1 MARLIKTDT
10 PAKKRH
16 EQLRSS
22 AEVLRLLAQKSAFDD
37 EAKDMCAFLV
47 FNFRGIY
54 KTIEESAQAW
64 DERNYWKKAEK
75 LRHDWRWSRI
85 AAEEL
90 EQMIVT
96 NQWSAVPDYLISLI
110 PHFAAI
116 SVSAVTRDAD
126 WWCGALK
133 ALRQQQGN

>member
-1 MARLIKTDT
+1 MARLIKTET

-16 EQLRSS
+16 EQMRSS
-22 AEVLRLLAQKSAFDD
+22 AEVLRMLAQKAAFDD

-47 FNFRGIY
+47 FTLRGIY
-54 KTIEESAQAW
+54 KTIDESAQAW

-85 AAEEL
+85 AADEL
-90 EQMIVT
+90 EKMIIAS
-96 NQWSAVPDYLISLI
+96 NWSAVPEYLISLV
-110 PHFAAI
+110 PHFSSI
-116 SVSAVTRDAD
+116 SVTTVTRDSD

-133 ALRQQQGN
+133 ALKGSQES

>member
-16 EQLRSS
+16 EYMRSS
-22 AEVLRLLAQKSAFDD
+22 AEALRLLAQKSSFDE

-47 FNFRGIY
+47 FNLRGIY
-54 KTIEESAQAW
+54 RTIDESAQVW

-85 AAEEL
+85 AADEL
-90 EQMIVT
+90 QGYILADR
-96 NQWSAVPDYLISLI
+96 WSEVPTFLLSLL
-110 PHFAAI
+110 PHFNSI
-116 SVSAVTRDAD
+116 SVTAVTRDSD
-126 WWCGALK
+126 WWCGALR
-133 ALRQQQGN
+133 ALKKETSE